1 MIMNFS
7 DEILQTY
14 IIDRPIGE
22 GGGGVVYLATHK
34 RLQKKVVLKKIRG
47 EITDFVNCRTEVDIL
62 KNLRHSYLPQVIDF
76 IESSDGIF
84 TVMDYIDGESL
95 QQKLDRGYK
104 FTEKEVRKYAEQLC
118 EAVEYLHSQNPPIIH
133 GDIKPENVMVT
144 QNGDIC
150 LIDFNISGFLSGKS
164 IETIGYTPGYSSP
177 EQIQAFEQASENK
190 TERTEIGEAGI
201 GSEPTVLGSSGIG
214 SEATVIGSTDNSSGH
229 KVITEKKPAVSKIIV
244 DTRSDIYSIGATVYA
259 VIGGDIRL
267 LSKGKRLSFPGKV
280 SDGMRIILSK
290 AVEQRA
296 KRRYQ
301 STAAMLE
308 ALRQVQKMDSA
319 YRHLI
324 RKQHLKIFLYCL
336 TVAVA
341 VILIVLGSQKLED
354 EKEERYEKAI
364 SYLETSTEDGL
375 VKDKMEEL
383 FAEATDI
390 HEDRVEPYYYKAYYL
405 YLQNYGEELIKF
417 ADSLEDI
424 NLIGNQ
430 ELRSRIWYLT
440 ADCLFEEKRYAE
452 AEWYYYLAIS
462 DDADNISLYRDYA
475 ISLIYGGKL
484 IEAEKTLE
492 EATEKGMKDADIY
505 MVRGELA
512 RIREEYDEAAG
523 FFKKVTE
530 MAQDDHLM
538 LRATVNYAR
547 CCSEI
552 GTKKK
557 LKAGIKVLECTLKEL
572 PMDSR
577 LLVYEELGSAYIKI
591 AELENDKDYYAKA
604 VKTYESIVEMSW
616 GNEVTYSNLI
626 VLNQRLKNYA
636 EAMEWAE
643 KMCDR
648 YPDNYVSFMRLA
660 FAEIEIQN
668 EKNEKNREY
677 ENFAAYYKK
686 AEELYQ
692 RSVSKGKVDSEMLLL
707 EDTYKK
713 LQGGGWIE

>member
-1 MIMNFS
+1 MSFP

-34 RLQKKVVLKKIRG
+34 RLQKKVVLKRIRG

-76 IESSDGIF
+76 IESQDGIF

-118 EAVEYLHSQNPPIIH
+118 EAVDYLHSQNPPIIH
-133 GDIKPENVMVT
+133 GDIKPDNVMVT

-164 IETIGYTPGYSSP
+164 LETIGYTPGYSSP
-177 EQIQAFEQASENK
+177 EQIQAFEQASENRP
-190 TERTEIGEAGI
+190 ERTEIREFGI
-201 GSEPTVLGSSGIG
+201 GSEPTVLSASGIG
-214 SEATVIGSTDNSSGH
+214 SEATVIGNKDNSSEH
-229 KVITEKKPAVSKIIV
+229 KFITEKKFDVSKIIV
-244 DTRSDIYSIGATVYA
+244 DTRSDIYSLGATIYV

-267 LSKGKRLSFPGKV
+267 LGKGKSLSFPGKV
-280 SDGMRIILSK
+280 SDGMRIIISK
-290 AVEQRA
+290 AVEQKA

-301 STAAMLE
+301 SASAMLE
-308 ALRQVQKMDSA
+308 ALCQVQKMDSA

-336 TVAVA
+336 TVATA
-341 VILIVLGSQKLED
+341 VVLIVLGSRQLED
-354 EKEERYEKAI
+354 EKEERYNQMI
-364 SYLETSTEDGL
+364 SSLETSIGDGL
-375 VKDKMEEL
+375 IKGKMEEL
-383 FAEATDI
+383 FIEATDI

-405 YLQNYGEELIKF
+405 YSQGDHEELVKF
-417 ADSLEDI
+417 ADSLGEKNI
-424 NLIGNQ
+424 VGNL

-440 ADCLFEEKRYAE
+440 ADCLFEDNKYAE
-452 AEWYYYLAIS
+452 AEGYYYLAIS
-462 DDADNISLYRDYA
+462 DDADNISLYRDYSIA
-475 ISLIYGGKL
+475 LIYGGKL
-484 IEAEKTLE
+484 LEAEKTLE
-492 EATEKGMKDADIY
+492 EATGKGMKDADIY

-512 RIREEYDEAAG
+512 RIKEEYDEASD

-530 MAQDDHLM
+530 LAQDDHLK
-538 LRATVNYAR
+538 LRAAVNYAR

-557 LKAGIKVLECTLKEL
+557 LKASIKVLESALKEL
-572 PMDSR
+572 PLDSR
-577 LLVYEELGSAYIKI
+577 LLVYEELGSVYIKI
-591 AELENDKDYYAKA
+591 AELEGDKDYYTKA
-604 VKTYESIVEMSW
+604 VKTYENIIEMSW

-626 VLNQRLKNYA
+626 VLNQRLRNYV
-636 EAMEWAE
+636 EALEWAE

-648 YPDNYVSFMRLA
+648 YPDNYVSFMRRA

-668 EKNEKNREY
+668 EKTEEKRKY
-677 ENFAAYYKK
+677 EDFAVYYNK
-686 AEELYQ
+686 AEELYKKA
-692 RSVSKGKVDSEMLLL
+692 VSKGKVDSEMLLL
-707 EDTYKK
+707 EDTYKRLK
-713 LQGGGWIE
+713 SSGWID